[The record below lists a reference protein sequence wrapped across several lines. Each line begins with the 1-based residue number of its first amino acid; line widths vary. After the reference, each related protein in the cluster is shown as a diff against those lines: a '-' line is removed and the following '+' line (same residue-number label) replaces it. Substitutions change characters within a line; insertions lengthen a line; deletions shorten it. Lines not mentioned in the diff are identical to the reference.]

1 MTAVKKLLTLVV
13 TLAFAAGAVGFAAA
27 QTPTPAPIEKA
38 QEKKAEKP
46 ADMKRM
52 PVKNANGA
60 VKAASADSVV
70 VAGKEKNKEVEWTFA
85 VDPNTSIRRDGKSIT
100 PAGLKPGDSVHVRY
114 MDMGGKAVAQS
125 ITVKGGGMVKKEAK
139 TEKK

>member
-1 MTAVKKLLTLVV
+1 MKPVASRRRGVRIVI
-13 TLAFAAGAVGFAAA
+13 AGGDL
-27 QTPTPAPIEKA
+27 QYSYHRPAC
-38 QEKKAEKP
+38 Q
-46 ADMKRM
+46 
-52 PVKNANGA
+52 VNGA

>member
-52 PVKNANGA
+52 PARNANGA
-60 VKAASADSVV
+60 VKATSAGSVV
-70 VAGKEKNKEVEWTFA
+70 VAGQEKHAEAEWTFA
-85 VDPNTSIRRDGKSIT
+85 VDPNPSIRREG
-100 PAGLKPGDSVHVRY
+100 
-114 MDMGGKAVAQS
+114 QS
-125 ITVKGGGMVKKEAK
+125 MT
-139 TEKK
+139 

>member
-1 MTAVKKLLTLVV
+1 MKKLLTLVV
-13 TLAFAAGAVGFAAA
+13 TLALAAGTVGFAAA
-27 QTPTPAPIEKA
+27 QTQTPAPAEKA

-52 PVKNANGA
+52 PAKNANGA

-125 ITVKGGGMVKKEAK
+125 ITVKGGGMVKKQAK

>member
-46 ADMKRM
+46 ADMKSM
-52 PVKNANGA
+52 PAKNANGA
-60 VKAASADSVV
+60 EKATSADSVV
-70 VAGKEKNKEVEWTFA
+70 VAGKAKNKEAEWPLA
-85 VDPNTSIRRDGKSIT
+85 ADPHTS
-100 PAGLKPGDSVHVRY
+100 VR
-114 MDMGGKAVAQS
+114 GAGKAVS
-125 ITVKGGGMVKKEAK
+125 
-139 TEKK
+139 